1 MLLLIAAFT
10 VVVSLV
16 MRKRLKCSKPT
27 DPPRLRHA
35 TVKKFQQDKDE
46 ESEEEI
52 APDQTDPDLP
62 LVNAQPN
69 NSSAE
74 SNRQICNLE
83 STRTCALPVQVRS
96 VKYFL

>member
-1 MLLLIAAFT
+1 MFMIA
-10 VVVSLV
+10 VYLV

-35 TVKKFQQDKDE
+35 TGKKFQQDKDE

-52 APDQTDPDLP
+52 ATDQPDPGLP
-62 LVNAQPN
+62 LENVQPN

-74 SNRQICNLE
+74 S
-83 STRTCALPVQVRS
+83 SKTCALPVQVRLA
-96 VKYFL
+96 KYFL